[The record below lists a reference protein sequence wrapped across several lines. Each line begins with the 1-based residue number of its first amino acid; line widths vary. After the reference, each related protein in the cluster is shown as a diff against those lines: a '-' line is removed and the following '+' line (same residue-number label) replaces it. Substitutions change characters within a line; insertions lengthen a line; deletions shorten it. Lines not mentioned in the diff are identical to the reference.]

1 MKLKKIYLE
10 ITNGC
15 NLSCDFCIKNNRKV
29 TMLTIDNYKF
39 IIDKIKDYTKEIYLH
54 ILGEP
59 LMHPDINYFIEY
71 ASRVGLLVNITT
83 NGYLINKL
91 KNNHYLH
98 RLNIS
103 LHSYNSK
110 YNLSL
115 DKYLDNIFE
124 VIDSIRN
131 KTYISLRL
139 WVKDD
144 DTTKI
149 LSYINNRYHTS
160 INNLENN
167 NKIKIASNLQ
177 IDTFHEFVWPDLN
190 NHYYEEKGTC
200 MGLINHIGILS
211 DGRIIPCCLDTLG
224 NLTLGN
230 IYQDEIPD
238 IYNKDIVKDMIKGFK
253 NNYKCQELC
262 RHCSFIEVKK

>member
-1 MKLKKIYLE
+1 
-10 ITNGC
+10 
-15 NLSCDFCIKNNRKV
+15 
-29 TMLTIDNYKF
+29 
-39 IIDKIKDYTKEIYLH
+39 
-54 ILGEP
+54 
-59 LMHPDINYFIEY
+59 MHPDINYFIEY

-91 KNNHYLH
+91 KDNHYLH

-124 VIDSIRN
+124 VIDSIRD

-144 DTTKI
+144 NTTKI
-149 LSYINNRYHTS
+149 LSYINNRYHAS
-160 INNLENN
+160 INSIENN
-167 NKIKIASNLQ
+167 NKIKITNNLQ
-177 IDTFHEFVWPDLN
+177 IDTFHEFIWPDLN

-238 IYNKDIVKDMIKGFK
+238 IYNQDIVKDMIKGFK